1 MKGQCAPHTINP
13 VDRLLLQNKAW
24 AFERLQSD
32 PAFFRRLSATQ
43 KPEFLWIGC
52 SDSRVPA
59 NEITNTGPGEIFV
72 HRNIA
77 SLVRPGDVNASSV
90 LEYAIGV
97 LKVRSVVVVGHR
109 GCGGVRAAMAGTEG
123 LPDVLVDWLGSIQDV
138 YKRHAVELDAIAEV
152 EARENALLEHVVR
165 AQVENLTKMDVVRRA
180 WGERQAPSLHGMV
193 YGYHEGRLHELC
205 RAQPGQVTGL

>member
-1 MKGQCAPHTINP
+1 MPHTVNP

-32 PAFFRRLSATQ
+32 PSFFKRLSATQ
-43 KPEFLWIGC
+43 KPEVLWIGC

-77 SLVRPGDVNASSV
+77 SLVRPGDVNSASV
-90 LEYAIGV
+90 LEYAVGV
-97 LKVRSVVVVGHR
+97 LKVRSIVVVGHR
-109 GCGGVRAAMAGTEG
+109 GCGGVRAAMAGTDG
-123 LPDVLVDWLGSIQDV
+123 LPAVLVDWLGSIQDV
-138 YKRHAVELDAIAEV
+138 YARNKAELDALPDGEP
-152 EARENALLEHVVR
+152 RENALLNHVVR
-165 AQVENLTKMDVVRRA
+165 TQVENLAKMDVIQRNWA
-180 WGERQAPSLHGMV
+180 ERQAPSLHGMV

-205 RAQPGQVTGL
+205 RALPGQPMTMAAG

>member
-1 MKGQCAPHTINP
+1 MSMSHVVNP
-13 VDRLLLQNKAW
+13 IDRLLLQNKAW

-32 PAFFRRLSATQ
+32 PAYFKRLSSTQ
-43 KPEFLWIGC
+43 KPEVLWIGC

-77 SLVRPGDVNASSV
+77 SLVRPGDVNAASV

-97 LKVRSVVVVGHR
+97 LKVKSVVVVGHR
-109 GCGGVRAAMAGTEG
+109 GCGGVRAAMAGTAG
-123 LPDVLVDWLGSIQDV
+123 LPDVLVDWLGTIRDV
-138 YKRHAVELDAIAEV
+138 YARHAAELDAVPET

-165 AQVENLTKMDVVRRA
+165 AQVETLRTMDVVQRA
-180 WGERQAPSLHGMV
+180 WSERQAPSLHGMV
-193 YGYHEGRLHELC
+193 YGNHEGRLHELC
-205 RAQPGQVTGL
+205 RAAPQGLGSTP